1 MQREIA
7 ETARETRAGAVAE
20 EPELAAHPGP
30 RTYVGVAI
38 ILAVATAFE
47 VGLYYITK
55 LPHPVYV
62 ALLLFF
68 MVAKFSLVVL
78 WFMHLRFDSRIFRRL
93 FVTGILLALR
103 VYLIVLTI
111 FRELGAALL
120 LGLVVLL

>member
-1 MQREIA
+1 M
-7 ETARETRAGAVAE
+7 
-20 EPELAAHPGP
+20 
-30 RTYVGVAI
+30 GVAI

-78 WFMHLRFDSRIFRRL
+78 WFMHLRFDSRLFRRL
-93 FVTGILLALR
+93 FVTGIILVTAVLGDRIHDFRIGRFRGFIRPRGRPSRISETIDLNSMQAS
-103 VYLIVLTI
+103 IVDHPHPSMPSSVT
-111 FRELGAALL
+111 
-120 LGLVVLL
+120 